1 MANNKSFCRKTRHRC
16 YSDKRC
22 YRKSAWKRTNKIKRC
37 RTGTRKCRDNK
48 CHVKKKMKM
57 KYMSNY

>member
-1 MANNKSFCRKTRHRC
+1 MSKSFCRTTRHRC

-22 YRKSAWKRTNKIKRC
+22 YRKSSWKRTHKIKKC

-48 CHVKKKMKM
+48 CHKKKKI
-57 KYMSNY
+57 KYAKNY